1 MVADILENLKNFDV
15 LKKALRDLLALG
27 IMARI
32 LDAENLSLAGQRRLR
47 IERGPVDLVAEFDAA
62 SSIPFASRPSNRC

>member
-47 IERGPVDLVAEFDAA
+47 IERGPVDLVAEFDASQLNTDRIQA
-62 SSIPFASRPSNRC
+62 VE

>member
-47 IERGPVDLVAEFDAA
+47 IERGPVDLVAEFDANQLNTDRIQA
-62 SSIPFASRPSNRC
+62 VE